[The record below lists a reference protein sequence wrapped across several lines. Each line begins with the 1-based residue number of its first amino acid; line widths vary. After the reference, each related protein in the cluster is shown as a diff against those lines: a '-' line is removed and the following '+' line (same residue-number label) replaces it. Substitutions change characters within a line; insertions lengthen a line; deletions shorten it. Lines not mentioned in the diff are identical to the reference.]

1 MLKNLNLKPLDIDV
15 INYILQNNSATIE
28 ELCSCFEVSQVN
40 IRNVLAKVEN
50 FILEAK
56 MGVLLK
62 KNGSYF
68 FENNN
73 LNLDFDF
80 KKFLSDDLEKKE
92 RIIYLILKMILENT
106 INLSYISREL
116 NISRI
121 TLNSDIEI
129 IREMIKDFNLEFT
142 SVQWRGVFF
151 TGKAEDIQNFS
162 IIFISKL
169 YIEEYFSSNLKKVIN
184 PIVLEYFR
192 NNVPST
198 IEKKIFN
205 IANKLYQY
213 FNIKLGKFHYFF
225 LVGILTFMYLAN
237 KQGKPLQ
244 VLDKKPLLDLTEPL
258 NDALELEDR
267 ELLGDNSILISNYLS
282 RCVNKKYSLIFPFNA
297 DNIVEEI
304 YSNFN
309 LIKTNDAFEIFSFFI
324 NDIYFKNRF
333 FIPNYQKSETNE
345 KDILEGKTSSFLINL
360 FNKYSLPFNK
370 KDIIFLTTYI
380 ENISSKSDKKDILII
395 DDSSLN
401 WKGNLLKEKL
411 KYLEHVN
418 SINLIS
424 FFNFKYFPIET
435 FNKYQVFIFI
445 DLNKEKNNIIKG
457 KKCYYINSYDFI
469 KNLIDL
475 SKLI

>member
-1 MLKNLNLKPLDIDV
+1 
-15 INYILQNNSATIE
+15 
-28 ELCSCFEVSQVN
+28 
-40 IRNVLAKVEN
+40 
-50 FILEAK
+50 
-56 MGVLLK
+56 
-62 KNGSYF
+62 
-68 FENNN
+68 
-73 LNLDFDF
+73 
-80 KKFLSDDLEKKE
+80 
-92 RIIYLILKMILENT
+92 MILENT

-282 RCVNKKYSLIFPFNA
+282 RCVNKKYSLIFPFNSCC
-297 DNIVEEI
+297 I
-304 YSNFN
+304 
-309 LIKTNDAFEIFSFFI
+309 
-324 NDIYFKNRF
+324 
-333 FIPNYQKSETNE
+333 
-345 KDILEGKTSSFLINL
+345 IL
-360 FNKYSLPFNK
+360 
-370 KDIIFLTTYI
+370 
-380 ENISSKSDKKDILII
+380 
-395 DDSSLN
+395 
-401 WKGNLLKEKL
+401 
-411 KYLEHVN
+411 
-418 SINLIS
+418 
-424 FFNFKYFPIET
+424 
-435 FNKYQVFIFI
+435 
-445 DLNKEKNNIIKG
+445 
-457 KKCYYINSYDFI
+457 
-469 KNLIDL
+469 
-475 SKLI
+475 